1 MVEWILVNYFM
12 FWFDVEIKSIL
23 SEMLILISFL
33 HQIMTEEYLMVIFL
47 VGKENYKIVSLMM
60 FCVVFSD

>member
-47 VGKENYKIVSLMM
+47 VGKENYKIVSLVM

>member
-23 SEMLILISFL
+23 SEILILISFL

-47 VGKENYKIVSLMM
+47 VGKENYKIVSLVM